1 VNRRTTILRE
11 LRSNALLLA
20 SAFVLLIAGILAH
33 GQAVEKGTITG
44 LVNDSSGAIVS
55 GARVSLYNMATD
67 IATETTTNNQGLF
80 VSPPLDPGDYDI
92 QIKAEGFKSLH
103 QSVRLE
109 VGQRVSS
116 NVTLPIGNSS
126 ETVEVH
132 DSGVALQTE
141 SATIENLRTE
151 EAVKD
156 LPLNGRSFA
165 GLVGL
170 GAGAV
175 PAHTQIQN
183 IPYTQQRGDTSF
195 AFNGL
200 RFQENRLL
208 LDGIG
213 DNENHNGLAV
223 VIFPP
228 IDAIQEFSEET
239 TDADARYGRG
249 NGGTVNLV
257 YKSGSNH
264 FHGDVFE
271 FLRNDALNA
280 RNYFNPKNSKLLR
293 QNEYGVTFGG
303 PVFFKQA
310 NPKTFFFADYNGQ
323 RLSQGI
329 TNVDS
334 VPNYSVKTINGI
346 IGYDFSNYAAAV
358 KNPSTGKVYSTANG
372 YPLNNFIPLNDT
384 ITPTNGA
391 INTSGANVL
400 NFYQKYAT
408 PNLGAD
414 NASANNFIYVAPKT
428 VETNAFDVKVNRTFS
443 DKDNGFVR
451 YSQSHDHISQ
461 PGQLPNPL
469 VGNLISGPAENP
481 AYQSVLSETHVF
493 SPRLINTARVGWSR
507 FFINAKNW
515 DAGLNLPTTLGI
527 PGVEINDDP
536 RSDGLPIFAFS
547 GYTPI
552 GDNGNNPTQIGTNN
566 YQTDDNINLNL
577 GKHSLDIGFEFVRL
591 QYNMFQT
598 GYEHGSATYNGSY
611 SGLPWTD
618 LLFGAPKQGTYAYP
632 ITGVVGLRQSDLA
645 FYVQDNYKVNSRL
658 TLNLGVRY
666 ENFLGWPWTE
676 VNNKEY
682 NFVPS
687 ISTTSLIRVGTHGV
701 PRSGLSGNNFNL
713 APRVGL
719 AYKVTS
725 KTVFH
730 GGYGLYYSAPNVTNS
745 TGLSANVPVNDYWT
759 FSNSATY
766 GATGANGAAFNYTS
780 NGFQHTRVT
789 SPDALAL
796 NTPVYSQDPNAKTPY
811 SIQWHTAVEQEIPF
825 STVLKF
831 AYVGTRGVHLD
842 DVRDINTNST
852 GTPLFGVGRQY
863 ATLGSIS
870 QVETQQK
877 SSYNALQVTA
887 ERRARNLGLLASYT
901 YSHTLD
907 EGTGSPGSVL
917 NPYDIR
923 SDYGNSDINIPNRFV
938 ASANYELPFK
948 APRRLKYAVEGWQ
961 LNTILNYF
969 DGLPFSVS
977 SSAVTSD
984 GASVRANVTGS
995 GTNPTNRRTLTN
1007 WFNTQAFFNPAVGT
1021 WGNSGRNILQ
1031 GPGTKTVD
1039 FSFFKNTNIAESKV
1053 LQLRAEFFN
1062 LFNTPQFNNPNST
1075 VGIYN
1080 AATGSWSNGFGTIS
1094 SAGSE
1099 PSFQRTERQIQ
1110 LAAKITF

>member
-1 VNRRTTILRE
+1 
-11 LRSNALLLA
+11 
-20 SAFVLLIAGILAH
+20 
-33 GQAVEKGTITG
+33 
-44 LVNDSSGAIVS
+44 
-55 GARVSLYNMATD
+55 
-67 IATETTTNNQGLF
+67 
-80 VSPPLDPGDYDI
+80 
-92 QIKAEGFKSLH
+92 
-103 QSVRLE
+103 
-109 VGQRVSS
+109 
-116 NVTLPIGNSS
+116 
-126 ETVEVH
+126 
-132 DSGVALQTE
+132 
-141 SATIENLRTE
+141 
-151 EAVKD
+151 
-156 LPLNGRSFA
+156 
-165 GLVGL
+165 
-170 GAGAV
+170 
-175 PAHTQIQN
+175 
-183 IPYTQQRGDTSF
+183 
-195 AFNGL
+195 
-200 RFQENRLL
+200 
-208 LDGIG
+208 
-213 DNENHNGLAV
+213 
-223 VIFPP
+223 
-228 IDAIQEFSEET
+228 
-239 TDADARYGRG
+239 
-249 NGGTVNLV
+249 
-257 YKSGSNH
+257 
-264 FHGDVFE
+264 
-271 FLRNDALNA
+271 LNA

-323 RLSQGI
+323 QLSQGI

-346 IGYDFSNYAAAV
+346 TGYDFSNYAAAV

-384 ITPTNGA
+384 ITPTNGV

-408 PNLGAD
+408 PNLGTA
-414 NASANNFIYVAPKT
+414 NATANNFIYVAPKT

-481 AYQSVLSETHVF
+481 AYQAVLSETHVF
-493 SPRLINTARVGWSR
+493 SPRLINTTRFGWSR

-527 PGVEINDDP
+527 PGVEINGDP

-598 GYEHGSATYNGSY
+598 SYEHGSATYNGSY

-687 ISTTSLIRVGTHGV
+687 ISTTSLIQVGTHGV
-701 PRSGLSGNNFNL
+701 PRSGASGNNFNL

-759 FSNSATY
+759 FSNAATY

-811 SIQWHTAVEQEIPF
+811 SIQWHGAVEQEIPF

-870 QVETQQK
+870 QVETRQK

-907 EGTGSPGSVL
+907 ESTGSPGSVL
-917 NPYDIR
+917 NPYDIHF
-923 SDYGNSDINIPNRFV
+923 DYGNSDINIPNRFV
-938 ASANYELPFK
+938 ASANYQLPFK
-948 APRRLKYAVEGWQ
+948 ASGKLKYAVEGWQ

-995 GTNPTNRRTLTN
+995 GTNPTNQRTLTN
-1007 WFNTQAFFNPAVGT
+1007 WFNTQAFSNPAAGT

-1075 VGIYN
+1075 VGTYN
-1080 AATGSWSNGFGTIS
+1080 AATGSWSNGFGSIS

>member
-1 VNRRTTILRE
+1 LNRPKKFIPRIFI
-11 LRSNALLLA
+11 NASLIATAIVLLLA
-20 SAFVLLIAGILAH
+20 GLRAH
-33 GQAVEKGTITG
+33 GQAVEKGIITG
-44 LVNDSSGAIVS
+44 LVNDSSGAVVS
-55 GARVSLYNMATD
+55 GARVSLYNIATD
-67 IATETTTNNQGLF
+67 LTTDTTTNGQGLF
-80 VSPPLDPGDYDI
+80 VSPPLDPGDYDV
-92 QIKAEGFKSLH
+92 QIKAQGFKSVH
-103 QSVRLE
+103 QSVNLV
-109 VGQRVSS
+109 VGQRFSA
-116 NVTLPIGNSS
+116 NVVLPIGTSS
-126 ETVEVH
+126 ETVEVQ
-132 DSGVALQTE
+132 DNAATLQTE
-141 SATIENLRTE
+141 SSTIENLRTE
-151 EAVKD
+151 DAVKD

-200 RFQENRLL
+200 RYQENRLL

-257 YKSGSNH
+257 YKSGTAH
-264 FHGDVFE
+264 FHGGAFE

-280 RNYFNPKNSKLLR
+280 RNYFATTIKPVLR

-329 TNVDS
+329 INIDT
-334 VPNYSVKTINGI
+334 VPYYTLTSA
-346 IGYDFSNYAAAV
+346 GYDFSSYPSTLKPTP
-358 KNPSTGKVYSTANG
+358 KNPNPTISNPKTGKVYYDYLGTISN
-372 YPLNNFIPLNDT
+372 PIPQDELGIDRT
-384 ITPTNGA
+384 GA
-391 INTSGANVL
+391 TVL
-400 NFYQKYAT
+400 NFYNKYAV
-408 PNLGAD
+408 PNRTVQGLT
-414 NASANNFIYVAPKT
+414 ASNFLFIASKT
-428 VETNAFDVKVNRTFS
+428 VEENAFDVKVNHTFS
-443 DKDNGFVR
+443 DKDNGFLR
-451 YSQSHDHISQ
+451 YSQSRDHISQ

-481 AYQSVLSETHVF
+481 AYQSVLSETHVI
-493 SPRLINTARVGWSR
+493 SPSLINTARFGWSR
-507 FFINAKNW
+507 FFIEARNW
-515 DAGLNLPTTLGI
+515 DAGLNLPTKLGI
-527 PGVEINDDP
+527 PGVLIAGDP
-536 RSDGLPIFAFS
+536 RSDGLPIFSFS
-547 GYTPI
+547 GATPI

-566 YQTDDNINLNL
+566 YQTDDNVNWIH
-577 GKHSLDIGFEFVRL
+577 GKHSVDFGAEFIRL

-598 GYEHGSATYNGSY
+598 SAEHGSATYTGIY
-611 SGLPWTD
+611 SGLAWTD
-618 LLFGAPKQGTYAYP
+618 LLFGAPKQGAYAYP
-632 ITGVVGLRQSDLA
+632 ISGVVGLRQSDLS

-658 TLNLGVRY
+658 TLNIGVRY

-687 ISTTSLIRVGTHGV
+687 LSTTSLIRVGAQGV
-701 PRSGLSGNNFNL
+701 PRSGANGRNFNF

-719 AYKVTS
+719 AYRVTG

-730 GGYGLYYSAPNVTNS
+730 GGYGLYYSAPNVSNS
-745 TGLSANVPVNDYWT
+745 LGLSANVPVNDYWT
-759 FSNSATY
+759 FSNSPTY
-766 GATGANGAAFNYTS
+766 GAALNGIAFNYTS

-789 SPDALAL
+789 SPSALAP

-811 SIQWHTAVEQEIPF
+811 SIQWHAAIEQEIPF
-825 STVLKF
+825 GTVLKF

-842 DVRDINTNST
+842 DVRDINTNASGSPLY
-852 GTPLFGVGRQY
+852 GTSRQY
-863 ATLGSIS
+863 STLGSIN
-870 QVETQQK
+870 QIETKQI
-877 SSYNALQVTA
+877 SNYNSLQVTA
-887 ERRARNLGLLASYT
+887 EKRAHNLNFFASYT
-901 YSHTLD
+901 YSHALD
-907 EGTGSPGSVL
+907 ESTGSPGSVL
-917 NPYDIR
+917 NPYNIHA
-923 SDYGNSDINIPNRFV
+923 DYGNSDLNIPNRFV
-938 ASANYELPFK
+938 ASASYQLPFK
-948 APRRLKYAVEGWQ
+948 ASGRLKPAVEGWQ

-977 SSAVTSD
+977 SSSLTSD
-984 GASVRANVTGS
+984 GLVVRANLLTGNGNGS
-995 GTNPTNRRTLTN
+995 LPTGNRNLKQ
-1007 WFNTQAFFNPAVGT
+1007 WFNTAAFANPTGGT

-1031 GPGTKTVD
+1031 GPGTKTLD
-1039 FSFFKNTNIAESKV
+1039 FSFFKNTTLAESKV

-1062 LFNTPQFNNPNST
+1062 LFNTPQFNNPGST
-1075 VGIYN
+1075 VGTP
-1080 AATGSWSNGFGTIS
+1080 ALGTIA

-1099 PSFQRTERQIQ
+1099 PTFQRTERQIQ